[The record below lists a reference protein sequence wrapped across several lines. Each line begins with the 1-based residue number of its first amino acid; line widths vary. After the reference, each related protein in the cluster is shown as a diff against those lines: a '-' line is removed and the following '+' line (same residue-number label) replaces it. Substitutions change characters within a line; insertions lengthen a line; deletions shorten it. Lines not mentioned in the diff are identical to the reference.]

1 MGYGA
6 IAEQEV
12 AADRAADIE
21 GSMFALQAIAVP
33 GGGDGRYV
41 ALIDGLGELPI
52 RFNPDEESTS
62 MLRLRIV
69 RKTGSELL
77 CNNSH
82 SPTQGPCRLLDPR

>member
-41 ALIDGLGELPI
+41 ALIDGLVSCQ
-52 RFNPDEESTS
+52 FDSTQMKS
-62 MLRLRIV
+62 QLQ
-69 RKTGSELL
+69 
-77 CNNSH
+77 C
-82 SPTQGPCRLLDPR
+82 